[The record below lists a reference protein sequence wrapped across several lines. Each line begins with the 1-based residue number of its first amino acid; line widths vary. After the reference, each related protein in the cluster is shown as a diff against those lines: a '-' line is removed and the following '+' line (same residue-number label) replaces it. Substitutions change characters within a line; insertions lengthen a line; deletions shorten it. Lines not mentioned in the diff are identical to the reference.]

1 MGEINYTM
9 KQYVKVQKYAGLV
22 FIDR

>member
-9 KQYVKVQKYAGLV
+9 KQYVTVQKYAGLF